1 MVDKIANKINKISVQ
16 SVKKVSQFTSNA
28 SAQKACITPFQ
39 LAESQSKIPVNQS
52 AASQYQ
58 LQEQG
63 LSNNHY
69 KSTNYIIPQLNKIQS
84 SFCLSEKQQ
93 DSYED
98 YYQNSQFNNSLAK
111 EEKQTFKN
119 KEEQLMDNCSL
130 PLQIKKLSQIQIIAS
145 EKINLKQE
153 IVKKVPSTP
162 LCQKVSSTKQKYS
175 KEDKFI
181 NEKLEKQNQEA
192 NQAIDKNKQNSFA
205 NAANNRNFLKN
216 KRVS

>member
-1 MVDKIANKINKISVQ
+1 
-16 SVKKVSQFTSNA
+16 
-28 SAQKACITPFQ
+28 
-39 LAESQSKIPVNQS
+39 
-52 AASQYQ
+52 
-58 LQEQG
+58 
-63 LSNNHY
+63 
-69 KSTNYIIPQLNKIQS
+69 
-84 SFCLSEKQQ
+84 
-93 DSYED
+93 
-98 YYQNSQFNNSLAK
+98 
-111 EEKQTFKN
+111 
-119 KEEQLMDNCSL
+119 MDNCSL